1 MREEEEYGTFHRQ
14 YVVDGRI
21 VAVGVL
27 DVLPHCVSSVYLF
40 YDPGRPAACL
50 LGSKIFV
57 SNLCFA
63 ETKIGCALQL
73 ECGCSDPAMSRKTYV

>member
-40 YDPGRPAACL
+40 YDPGRPAVWL
-50 LGSKIFV
+50 L
-57 SNLCFA
+57 
-63 ETKIGCALQL
+63 
-73 ECGCSDPAMSRKTYV
+73 CSRFLFLTYVLLKPKSVVPYN

>member
-1 MREEEEYGTFHRQ
+1 VREEEEYGTFHRQ

-40 YDPGRPAACL
+40 YDPGRPAAWL
-50 LGSKIFV
+50 LSF
-57 SNLCFA
+57 
-63 ETKIGCALQL
+63 
-73 ECGCSDPAMSRKTYV
+73 